1 MSNTLPDAER
11 VSAALLLGSLPAS
24 PPPEVVE
31 LFGAAAAVLDELAQG
46 GFWLRLDLAEER
58 RTVRVRVTAA
68 GGRTIRELAASTALD
83 VLAGDGADELLAGA
97 VA

>member
-58 RTVRVRVTAA
+58 RTVRVRVTDAR
-68 GGRTIRELAASTALD
+68 GRTIRELAASAALD
-83 VLAGDGADELLAGA
+83 VLAGAGADELLAGA